1 MKPMP
6 ETHQPRTAM
15 KLNMKLGL
23 CAVLCSVSLLQACIP
38 LAVTAVGAGVL
49 VGTDR
54 RSGATQL
61 VDKEIQ
67 FKASSAISGGL
78 SDSTHVNITS
88 FNRMVLLTG
97 EVSTEAEKKMAED
110 TINRI
115 VNVRGVTNELNV
127 APITSVVSRT
137 NDVYINGKIKATFV
151 DAKDL
156 FANSFKIVVENKDVF
171 LMGLVTE
178 REGNS
183 AAELAS
189 RVKGVNK
196 VVKVFELIS
205 EDELKRM
212 GDPANARPAE
222 ASNVEPKAEPKIES
236 KPVKPTN

>member
-1 MKPMP
+1 MKPMI
-6 ETHQPRTAM
+6 
-15 KLNMKLGL
+15 KYGL
-23 CAVLCSVSLLQACIP
+23 CAVLGSVNLLQACIP
-38 LAVTAVGAGVL
+38 LAITAVGAGVL

-67 FKASSAISGGL
+67 IKASSAISGGL
-78 SDSTHVNITS
+78 SDNTHVNITS

-127 APITSVVSRT
+127 APISSVASRT
-137 NDVYINGKIKATFV
+137 NDVFINSKIKATYV

-156 FANSFKIVVENKDVF
+156 FANAFKIVVENKDVF

-178 REGNS
+178 REANS

-196 VVKVFELIS
+196 VVKVFEIIT

-212 GDPANARPAE
+212 GDPANARP
-222 ASNVEPKAEPKIES
+222 EPSKAAEPAMIES
-236 KPVKPTN
+236 KPVKASN